1 MSFNFCACHHV
12 IRQSFDFDGLNP
24 GSLVSWMSA
33 IFERIWSLS
42 SALDASQAWM
52 SLDKNWPERIH
63 STSQPNMKK
72 HEKICKWFIGLGL
85 TKIDVMSLNHNK
97 RPGVQAFQLFIV
109 LIQTGCGMYQ
119 ERLPRN
125 KHNLTLSDVLLTL
138 FTNVSEHGY
147 DYTNSMGI
155 GVQSSVWLLCP
166 GFCFWRST
174 KATLPALCV
183 WTCLNSFQQVWIHAL
198 DSRLCFHA
206 WCSEHFLP
214 PVQPT
219 AGSDVSSTKLRC
231 NFNGFGI
238 A

>member
-1 MSFNFCACHHV
+1 MSFNFGACHHV

-72 HEKICKWFIGLGL
+72 HEKICHWFIGLGL
-85 TKIDVMSLNHNK
+85 TKIDVRSLNHNK

-125 KHNLTLSDVLLTL
+125 KHNRTLSDVLLTV

-147 DYTNSMGI
+147 DYNNSMGI

-174 KATLPALCV
+174 KAALPAAKFLDM
-183 WTCLNSFQQVWIHAL
+183 SQVVSTGL
-198 DSRLCFHA
+198 DPCFGFHA
-206 WCSEHFLP
+206 VLP
-214 PVQPT
+214 RLMFRALPSTSSAYSWKRCLKYQT
-219 AGSDVSSTKLRC
+219 AM
-231 NFNGFGI
+231 
-238 A
+238 